1 MSLISSV
8 PLDFISFI
16 LLMLGITNGCLI
28 LEMPQLRQ
36 NGKIVNF
43 SNSFPGLLSILV
55 EPEQMTHLMLNFI
68 LIIKRSELVIIVV
81 LL

>member
-1 MSLISSV
+1 
-8 PLDFISFI
+8 
-16 LLMLGITNGCLI
+16 
-28 LEMPQLRQ
+28 MPQLRQ

-43 SNSFPGLLSILV
+43 SNSFPGLLPILV